1 VRLFNPLV
9 LRDNRLLGALLD
21 FPRST
26 RRMHNK
32 SFTADN
38 QIAIIG
44 GRNIGDSY
52 FQASARLD
60 MADLDALV
68 IGPTVDQLSGL
79 FDAFWNSPGSFPIGT
94 LSKRSLSPDEIA
106 EFNAR
111 IRSDAEQMN
120 QRPVGRAY
128 AVSPLVEEIRE
139 GDIGFFWGNTLFLKC
154 DPQKAFARSDD
165 PAHSTFPGLKACIDD
180 VHHEVLLI
188 SPYFV
193 PARRAM
199 DYLRQLRQR
208 GLRVRIL
215 TNSMRATDVFLVFAF
230 YSKYRREL
238 LDMGA
243 ELYEFKPDA
252 EHRPPA
258 ELDPSLRACLHAK
271 VLTFDNKSI
280 YVGSTNLDPRSVNLN
295 TEAGVIFDCTDM
307 TADLSNLLDERLLRI
322 AYRVEAVP
330 AKTLFG
336 TEMRLNWVTLENG
349 SLVRMTDEPGRT
361 FWTNLRIFF
370 LRMLPIEGQL

>member
-1 VRLFNPLV
+1 
-9 LRDNRLLGALLD
+9 
-21 FPRST
+21 
-26 RRMHNK
+26 
-32 SFTADN
+32 
-38 QIAIIG
+38 
-44 GRNIGDSY
+44 
-52 FQASARLD
+52 
-60 MADLDALV
+60 
-68 IGPTVDQLSGL
+68 
-79 FDAFWNSPGSFPIGT
+79 
-94 LSKRSLSPDEIA
+94 
-106 EFNAR
+106 
-111 IRSDAEQMN
+111 
-120 QRPVGRAY
+120 
-128 AVSPLVEEIRE
+128 
-139 GDIGFFWGNTLFLKC
+139 
-154 DPQKAFARSDD
+154 
-165 PAHSTFPGLKACIDD
+165 
-180 VHHEVLLI
+180 
-188 SPYFV
+188 
-193 PARRAM
+193 
-199 DYLRQLRQR
+199 
-208 GLRVRIL
+208 
-215 TNSMRATDVFLVFAF
+215 MRATDVFLVFAF